1 MIKALLILFV
11 TAGSFIAYLNT
22 SQPGYSQYR
31 TTFTPAGCEWA
42 EANGIKVKRD
52 EKFCTG
58 LLRLRP
64 MSGGGLALLDDDREI
79 RITAAA
85 ILTMERI
92 NQEMLGETQG
102 QKDSAIR
109 EAVIL
114 VVMFLLII
122 VILAFPEKRNA
133 ERSREAGNE

>member
-1 MIKALLILFV
+1 
-11 TAGSFIAYLNT
+11 
-22 SQPGYSQYR
+22 
-31 TTFTPAGCEWA
+31 
-42 EANGIKVKRD
+42 
-52 EKFCTG
+52 
-58 LLRLRP
+58 

-85 ILTMERI
+85 ILAMERI

-133 ERSREAGNE
+133 ERSRGAGNE